1 MAYDDRAGSSQWGAL
16 LLQFA
21 VQGVLLTGG
30 CPRRA
35 TSADKPCGPRMAA
48 MMASSAAARGRGS
61 IRINV
66 ELRGEHC
73 SLPDA
78 QRTKGQRGRGFIILA
93 TGPYIS

>member
-66 ELRGEHC
+66 ELREESTVLSRTH
-73 SLPDA
+73 SA
-78 QRTKGQRGRGFIILA
+78 QRAKGGEGSLA